1 MVSTVDIQPIDYDED
16 TNFTSVGADDFHR
29 FVTGLKSM
37 SSISVAS
44 KGLKPEFLT
53 DQLLTVSAQKQ
64 LRKLEFIGVLG
75 ETTRFLATDDSI
87 LEFLLRD
94 DGGKDIRMSFE
105 SATVSG
111 EFSRRLLEK
120 AQTISPEFSI
130 ELKLGKIDVAEQR
143 RGLVGFKQ
151 YDKSKPYSQF
161 DGYDTISYE
170 LPNREA
176 EDGRSYLSTR
186 LELRNGSEGSWTKLK
201 FELGTVWRA
210 RALWGNSD
218 SDDGSEDDDHYS
230 YGSSDYGY

>member
-111 EFSRRLLEK
+111 EFSRRLLE
-120 AQTISPEFSI
+120 
-130 ELKLGKIDVAEQR
+130 V
-143 RGLVGFKQ
+143 
-151 YDKSKPYSQF
+151 
-161 DGYDTISYE
+161 
-170 LPNREA
+170 
-176 EDGRSYLSTR
+176 
-186 LELRNGSEGSWTKLK
+186 
-201 FELGTVWRA
+201 
-210 RALWGNSD
+210 
-218 SDDGSEDDDHYS
+218 
-230 YGSSDYGY
+230 